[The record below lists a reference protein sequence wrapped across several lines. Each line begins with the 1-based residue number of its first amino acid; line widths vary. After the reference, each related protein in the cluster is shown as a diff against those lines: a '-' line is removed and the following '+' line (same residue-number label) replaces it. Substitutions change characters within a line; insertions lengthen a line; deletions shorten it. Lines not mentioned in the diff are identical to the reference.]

1 MTETWTQDSRHV
13 HPTVNRGFNDFAMF
27 ADDGVRKEKRQLR
40 ALELI
45 NWQIKLDTKYTK
57 LLILELSTFR
67 FFQVL
72 VVLYVLGFNMQI
84 AATGCKI
91 TK

>member
-45 NWQIKLDTKYTK
+45 N
-57 LLILELSTFR
+57 
-67 FFQVL
+67 
-72 VVLYVLGFNMQI
+72 
-84 AATGCKI
+84 
-91 TK
+91 